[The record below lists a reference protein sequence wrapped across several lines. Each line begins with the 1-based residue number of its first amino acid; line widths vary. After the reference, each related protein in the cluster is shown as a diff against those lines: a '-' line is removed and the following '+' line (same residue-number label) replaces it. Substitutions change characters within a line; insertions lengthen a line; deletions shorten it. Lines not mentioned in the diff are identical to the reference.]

1 MKKALRW
8 KFKGNPFR
16 KLKLKW
22 NLRTQFILTLM
33 AVMVL
38 PVVAFELITNSVSLN
53 ILSIYV
59 VILIALSI
67 VAGNVLVKSL
77 NKPIRLISEAME
89 RVEEGDLTVRVPS
102 GNDQIGQLGQR
113 INATLDALSGLIRTV
128 GEMTEQVAASSQEL
142 TASAIS
148 TSEAAKEIKDMM
160 QGVAMGAEEQ
170 LEKVENVTA
179 VMEELNSSFSQVAA
193 NSETVSSTAN
203 NVIQSSE
210 MGKNLVQSIVHQMNT
225 IHGAVAHS
233 SAAVKSLGEQSAS
246 IQGFVTTITD
256 IAAQTNLLALNAAI
270 EAARAGEAG
279 RGFSV
284 VADEVR
290 KLAEQSAKAAGEVSQ
305 IVERILN
312 ETDNSTDAMRE
323 GIRSVEEGLDIVS
336 KAGEVFNNIH
346 YSLAE
351 VATQIQEVSASVNEM
366 TEGTEHSVY
375 AISMISGSAS
385 ETVEM
390 TFGVMDKTSEQTS
403 TSEEISASS
412 EALAKLAEELNEK
425 VNQFRV

>member
-1 MKKALRW
+1 
-8 KFKGNPFR
+8 
-16 KLKLKW
+16 
-22 NLRTQFILTLM
+22 
-33 AVMVL
+33 
-38 PVVAFELITNSVSLN
+38 ITNSVGLN
-53 ILSIYV
+53 ILLIYV

-160 QGVAMGAEEQ
+160 QGVALGAEEQ

>member
-1 MKKALRW
+1 MNLNKFLRW
-8 KFKGNPFR
+8 KFKKIPF
-16 KLKLKW
+16 LKW
-22 NLRTQFILTLM
+22 NLRTQFIITLM
-33 AVMVL
+33 CVMVL
-38 PVVAFELITNSVSLN
+38 PVVLFDLFTHSVKTVVL
-53 ILSIYV
+53 LSYV

-67 VAGNVLVKSL
+67 MAGIYLVKRL
-77 NKPIRLISEAME
+77 NKPIRLIAEAME
-89 RVEEGDLTVRVPS
+89 LVEQGDLTVRVPS
-102 GNDQIGQLGQR
+102 GQDEIGQLGSR
-113 INATLDALSGLIRTV
+113 INATLDALSMLIRTV
-128 GEMTEQVAASSQEL
+128 GEMTEQVAASSEEL
-142 TASAIS
+142 TASAIA
-148 TSEAAKEIKDMM
+148 TSEAAKEIKNMM
-160 QGVAMGAEEQ
+160 QGVALGAEEQ

-179 VMEELNSSFSQVAA
+179 VMEELNSSFRQVAS
-193 NSETVSSTAN
+193 NSEAVSSTAN
-203 NVIQSSE
+203 NVIHSSE
-210 MGKNLVQSIVHQMNT
+210 TGKNLVGSIVEQMNT
-225 IHGAVAHS
+225 IHNAVVHS
-233 SAAVKSLGEQSAS
+233 SAAVKNLGEQSAS

-305 IVERILN
+305 IVDRILQ

-323 GIRSVEEGLDIVS
+323 GIRSVEQGIEVVS
-336 KAGEVFNNIH
+336 KAGEVFNTIH
-346 YSLAE
+346 FSIAE

-375 AISMISGSAS
+375 AISMISGSAG

-390 TFGVMDKTSEQTS
+390 TFGVVGMTEEQTS

-412 EALAKLAEELNEK
+412 EALARLAEELNEK

>member
-1 MKKALRW
+1 
-8 KFKGNPFR
+8 
-16 KLKLKW
+16 
-22 NLRTQFILTLM
+22 M

-38 PVVAFELITNSVSLN
+38 PVVAFELITNSVSLAV
-53 ILSIYV
+53 LLIYV
-59 VILIALSI
+59 VVLIALSI
-67 VAGNVLVKSL
+67 TAGSVLVKSL

-102 GNDQIGQLGQR
+102 GSDEIGQLGNR
-113 INATLDALSGLIRTV
+113 INATLDALSSLIRTV

-148 TSEAAKEIKDMM
+148 TSEAAREIKDMM
-160 QGVAMGAEEQ
+160 SGVALGAEEQ

-210 MGKNLVQSIVHQMNT
+210 MGKNLVASIVDQMNT
-225 IHGAVAHS
+225 IHNAVAHS
-233 SAAVKSLGEQSAS
+233 SQAVKSLGEQSAS

-290 KLAEQSAKAAGEVSQ
+290 KLAEQSARAAGEVSQ
-305 IVERILN
+305 IVDRILS

-323 GIRSVEEGLDIVS
+323 GIRSVEEGIDIVS

>member
-160 QGVAMGAEEQ
+160 QGVALGAEEQ